1 MTKTETIYRLIEAS
15 PFKQM
20 TFAAVKKKSGMEGG
34 IVSPIL
40 SAMVE
45 QGKLNHA
52 KMGKDGVYAINQ
64 EVKAKFYTFKN

>member
-1 MTKTETIYRLIEAS
+1 MD
-15 PFKQM
+15 
-20 TFAAVKKKSGMEGG
+20 GG

-64 EVKAKFYTFKN
+64 EVNAKFYTFKN